1 MTSVTKIVNDL
12 LGFST
17 SSWLSTNGYTDS
29 TPLAAVTRQDLLK
42 YLQVDYYKEPDCDGT
57 GAPYTPANA
66 DRWNTSKA
74 SASILIT

>member
-1 MTSVTKIVNDL
+1 MNDL

-42 YLQVDYYKEPDCDGT
+42 YLQVAYYKEPDCDGT

-74 SASILIT
+74 FASVLIT